1 MRPVAQQFQKYAFEP
16 VSFDCL
22 DLHQLGRDGE
32 GGEGFEED
40 APGEKDHV
48 GGDRGQMGEE
58 ACSLRRDP
66 AGGDLGQLQ
75 QFENGVPGEGEEVQ
89 ARQHHRQKTLAMA
102 EIVLELVAVIFHH
115 IEGFVLDLPACSAAG
130 DDFGDILFRDGKGP
144 TPWKV

>member
-1 MRPVAQQFQKYAFEP
+1 M
-16 VSFDCL
+16 
-22 DLHQLGRDGE
+22 
-32 GGEGFEED
+32 
-40 APGEKDHV
+40 
-48 GGDRGQMGEE
+48 
-58 ACSLRRDP
+58 
-66 AGGDLGQLQ
+66 
-75 QFENGVPGEGEEVQ
+75 PGEGEEVQ

>member
-58 ACSLRRDP
+58 ACSLRPPR
-66 AGGDLGQLQ
+66 
-75 QFENGVPGEGEEVQ
+75 
-89 ARQHHRQKTLAMA
+89 
-102 EIVLELVAVIFHH
+102 
-115 IEGFVLDLPACSAAG
+115 AA
-130 DDFGDILFRDGKGP
+130 I
-144 TPWKV
+144 